1 MLACLVFIALSS
13 RPCLGLTPTPI
24 GYLLHSKAVR
34 TSPLSMQSPNP
45 PIDGDR
51 RSRSPGLQNNFY
63 DVPTSDFKRPFGSGP
78 APPDE
83 AMASSAS
90 YEDVSNGDGGYPAP
104 AAFGAESSMPGR
116 EQQYRPQASGL
127 GGMGGTGD
135 GYAEGGYS
143 GASID
148 EERRRRSPGLQKN
161 FYDTPTSD
169 FKRPYGSAGRS
180 APLREPAPPAARVG
194 VSNVEQARGR
204 SGTPD
209 GFFPAVYGAAERQAA
224 RGPRAARGP
233 SAIPKASFVERASA
247 AIADNVWG
255 LITGGFGSDGRRNN
269 RRPSGNERQRVM
281 QQPGYGVESPM
292 PGREQDYRPTAS
304 GSAGMGGTGDGYGE
318 GGYSGASIDE
328 ERRRRSPGL
337 QKNFYD
343 TPTSDFKRPYGG
355 RSASP
360 ASPARS
366 NQVGS
371 AYRTGIAPLGGG
383 ASGGADFWYG
393 FGAAAGLVANAVVA
407 VSLYDVASTG
417 DGLPHGPWNLV
428 EGLEVI
434 SFVVVAVIIGAAAL
448 SKERTV

>member
-169 FKRPYGSAGRS
+169 FKRPYG
-180 APLREPAPPAARVG
+180 
-194 VSNVEQARGR
+194 
-204 SGTPD
+204 
-209 GFFPAVYGAAERQAA
+209 
-224 RGPRAARGP
+224 
-233 SAIPKASFVERASA
+233 
-247 AIADNVWG
+247 
-255 LITGGFGSDGRRNN
+255 
-269 RRPSGNERQRVM
+269 
-281 QQPGYGVESPM
+281 
-292 PGREQDYRPTAS
+292 
-304 GSAGMGGTGDGYGE
+304 
-318 GGYSGASIDE
+318 
-328 ERRRRSPGL
+328 
-337 QKNFYD
+337 
-343 TPTSDFKRPYGG
+343 G